1 MRKVLLDQ
9 GLAPRAAKLLRAE
22 GWEALHVGEAGLD
35 RADDSDILEFAR
47 QRGMACV
54 TLDHDFHTH
63 LALAL
68 STSPSVIML
77 PHRGADRRGAGRSH
91 QGRVGRLWESHR
103 RGRRGVH
110 RRRCGTFPQIW
121 HLGK

>member
-9 GLAPRAAKLLRAE
+9 GLAPRAATLLRSG

-35 RADDSDILEFAR
+35 RADDADILEFAR
-47 QRGMACV
+47 QHGMACV

-68 STSPSVIML
+68 SASPSVIMVRVAGLTAEGQVALIKAVWEACEEAIAEGAAVSADGVAVRFRRL
-77 PHRGADRRGAGRSH
+77 PLR
-91 QGRVGRLWESHR
+91 
-103 RGRRGVH
+103 
-110 RRRCGTFPQIW
+110 
-121 HLGK
+121 

>member
-1 MRKVLLDQ
+1 MRKALLDQ

-22 GWEALHVGEAGLD
+22 GWEALHVGEAGLS
-35 RADDSDILEFAR
+35 RADDHDILEFAR

-68 STSPSVIML
+68 SASPSVVMVRL
-77 PHRGADRRGAGRSH
+77 EGLGAEGQVTVIKAVWEACGEAIEEGAAVSTDA
-91 QGRVGRLWESHR
+91 VA
-103 RGRRGVH
+103 VNI
-110 RRRCGTFPQIW
+110 P
-121 HLGK
+121 

>member
-22 GWEALHVGEAGLD
+22 GWDALHVGEAGLD

-68 STSPSVIML
+68 SAALVAAEDDSVL
-77 PHRGADRRGAGRSH
+77 VVTKGRSLSSRPC
-91 QGRVGRLWESHR
+91 GR
-103 RGRRGVH
+103 
-110 RRRCGTFPQIW
+110 PA
-121 HLGK
+121 GKPSARVRQCPPTVWPCVSADSRSVEV

>member
-22 GWEALHVGEAGLD
+22 GWDALHVGEAGLD
-35 RADDSDILEFAR
+35 RADDSDILEFKR

-68 STSPSVIML
+68 SAGPSVVMVRIERLSAEGQVALLKAVWEACGEAIGEGAAVSTDGVAVRFRRL
-77 PHRGADRRGAGRSH
+77 PLR
-91 QGRVGRLWESHR
+91 
-103 RGRRGVH
+103 
-110 RRRCGTFPQIW
+110 
-121 HLGK
+121 

>member
-1 MRKVLLDQ
+1 MTRILLDQ

-22 GWEALHVGEAGLD
+22 GWEALHVGDAGLD

-77 PHRGADRRGAGRSH
+77 RIEGLTAEGQVALIKAVWAACGEAIAEGAAVSTDGVAVRFRRLPLR
-91 QGRVGRLWESHR
+91 
-103 RGRRGVH
+103 
-110 RRRCGTFPQIW
+110 
-121 HLGK
+121 